1 MTMRHSPIIVR
12 LVAILSAAFAAGPA
26 AAQQVWFAP
35 DSETPDLIEM
45 LQRPELWAQNRSRIS
60 VIKFGPQQV
69 RATGKP
75 AENSIDDLVKVGA
88 FEKLAAWHIDVA
100 IEAPAI
106 KPWDCTAV
114 HARQMTIDYIRSVNA
129 VDGKVR
135 YIAMDEPL
143 SAGVRQCHDSFEGV
157 LDKTADYIK
166 QLSKDP
172 GLAAEGL
179 TPEIGDI
186 EAYPFFGAADIE
198 HWIRGLE
205 QRGAKP
211 KFLHLDVNIHRV
223 DVDRSINA
231 PRDLAELNRFLRS
244 ENVPFGIILWP
255 GYNPVPSHR
264 AFHDLT
270 VSWARRVHEAIGR
283 PDEVI
288 VQSWVVRGGAA
299 CSMSDP
305 ACDMTHPHCAASDA
319 AGCGKHT
326 VPLNLPESGA
336 FTLTRTLLDSLRILR

>member
-1 MTMRHSPIIVR
+1 MTPRHSLIIAS
-12 LVAILSAAFAAGPA
+12 LLASPCAASGAGPA
-26 AAQQVWFAP
+26 AAQQVWLAP
-35 DSETPDLIEM
+35 DSETPDLVEM
-45 LQRPELWAQNRSRIS
+45 FQHPELWAQSRSRVS
-60 VIKFGPQQV
+60 VIKLGPQQV

-75 AENSIDDLVKVGA
+75 AENSIDGLVKVGA

-129 VDGKVR
+129 MGGKVR

-143 SAGVRQCHDSFEGV
+143 AAGVRQCHDSFEGAR
-157 LDKTADYIK
+157 DKTADYIK
-166 QLSKDP
+166 ELSRDS
-172 GLAAEGL
+172 GLAAQGL

-186 EAYPFFGAADIE
+186 EAYPFFGATDIE
-198 HWIRGLE
+198 RWVRGLE

-211 KFLHLDVNIHRV
+211 RFLHLDVNIHRV
-223 DVDRSINA
+223 DVDRSVNA
-231 PRDLAELNRFLRS
+231 PRDLAELTRFLRG
-244 ENVPFGIILWP
+244 ENIPFGIILWP
-255 GYNPVPSHR
+255 GYNPVPSDR

-270 VSWARRVHEAIGR
+270 VSWARRVHQAIGQS
-283 PDEVI
+283 DEVI

-305 ACDMTHPHCAASDA
+305 ACDMTHSHCAASDA

-336 FTLTRTLLDSLRILR
+336 FTLTRTLLDSLRILQ